1 MVLYESCKCK
11 RASCIKF
18 RGLCCALFILFEDT
32 IFHSTSG
39 IGTDPVDYYN
49 PTTMQRWQAPSSG
62 WTPPAGWQQGTLGA
76 GVAQYYTLWQ
86 AAVPPPT
93 IPAIVKTTTGRIDE
107 PQLPVGTAFQAAGV
121 PIAPEQMIPS
131 AAGQIGPAPQISVAA
146 GADATLA
153 DAPDPGEGATGGRR

>member
-1 MVLYESCKCK
+1 
-11 RASCIKF
+11 
-18 RGLCCALFILFEDT
+18 
-32 IFHSTSG
+32 
-39 IGTDPVDYYN
+39 
-49 PTTMQRWQAPSSG
+49 MQRWQAPSSG

-86 AAVPPPT
+86 AALPPPT

-153 DAPDPGEGATGGRR
+153 DALNKLANHKLLSIDGEQTAQDLLSSLAQLKEEILEKVSEKSGW